1 MLLNRGEGRAA
12 TPLIHSAPNVCNFAQ
27 TRALPRRAIAPLKG
41 DQHDHDRA
49 GVPRQRASMPVL
61 GRVGERSGKQ
71 GRFLRPRRDLGRRC
85 RSDRARRADREIDSR
100 RTSAP
105 SDGRGLTVPD
115 GPGDQQRHTGL
126 ERVRTGRATCRREIF
141 TRHDSEARASTKECS
156 RGLVHG
162 GIGPDFLVIRVKGL
176 NTRAVQIRCP
186 TQPFIPI
193 TGAKGC
199 SGREPVIMF

>member
-115 GPGDQQRHTGL
+115 GPGDQQRH
-126 ERVRTGRATCRREIF
+126 RARKSADWPRDVSPRNQCRTRR
-141 TRHDSEARASTKECS
+141 
-156 RGLVHG
+156 LM
-162 GIGPDFLVIRVKGL
+162 
-176 NTRAVQIRCP
+176 
-186 TQPFIPI
+186 
-193 TGAKGC
+193 GC
-199 SGREPVIMF
+199 NGSFGREHSRLSRRNRAQSCTKVPRWHQRYSPARSHRGVPDDT